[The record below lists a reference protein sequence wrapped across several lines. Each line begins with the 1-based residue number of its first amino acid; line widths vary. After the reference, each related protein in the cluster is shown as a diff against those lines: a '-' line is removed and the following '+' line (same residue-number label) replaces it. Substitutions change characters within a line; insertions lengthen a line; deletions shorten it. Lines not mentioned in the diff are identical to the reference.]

1 MTSKRK
7 DNNTWHDK
15 TDAER
20 AEEYEALAEQ
30 TLPGYSRDTYLRYA
44 AVYRQ
49 RAEGWEE

>member
-1 MTSKRK
+1 MTRKRK
-7 DNNTWHDK
+7 DATWQDK

-20 AEEYEALAEQ
+20 AEVYKALAEQ

-49 RAEGWEE
+49 RAEGWGE